1 MKINKFNDMKAYLV
15 KPNRLFTSRPPNTI
29 GGGAIEGED
38 LGSRTGFN
46 EPKKKPTDYKY
57 SGVQEH
63 LSGPNKGKFYFKK
76 RNPNWVKGSGEPT
89 MLTVT
94 KNTKTQ
100 AEKAYAERQKKMGD
114 IKTSNVIGLKNNHA
128 EKINNFVDNF
138 IDKNISKYGIR
149 DYDIFKSDLT
159 EAFKKSGI
167 KDIPGRKANYKD
179 FPNIGATDS
188 GKPFSKFDLKPIT
201 RGTQTE
207 LTENYFKKLF
217 YSGKLQT
224 DDVLRNSI
232 DRYLDYNN
240 IDKKYYKGT
249 KLDRE
254 ALRKQYADVLDPK
267 VNSDILFMMES
278 DNVGTPKFRSGILKN
293 VFGDKQQ
300 KYIDKKN
307 ISSVQYEKHMSTI
320 ENFLSEDELK
330 KVLNN
335 ETSIKKF
342 MRNQTDLL
350 NNIFDT
356 SELKKAGYGEL
367 IFNADHLEG
376 IAEIARMDNAE
387 DMMRGLK
394 NLMGTTAER
403 NMQLGLRG
411 FSTKRRNL
419 IDKIQKGYNIDAN
432 TEELNKITKEAY
444 PQLQGDLVKYDP
456 KTKSIIPTKNFTMEY
471 DPETAFRQYF
481 TELSTNPI
489 GAQELV
495 KQAQTS
501 KKLTQTLIKDSSVY
515 ENIVGNLQKILL
527 EKGDISQKEL
537 SSLLGNYKKEK
548 QQTLQLFG
556 KLFCGA
562 KFSNGGR
569 VNLAEG
575 SANICSTDEMLS
587 NMKKDKAISQGAD
600 KAEAAK
606 AKARLL
612 QAGKSFG
619 KILGTVVAPAD
630 IAIELAFAGPALLR
644 GDLQG
649 AINATTYGF
658 LGGGTSGMEQIKE
671 KFGTDSTEYALYGT
685 EEAIKDKMTS
695 INELDKIVERG
706 QQLGITES
714 KTGEQVSNLGGARQE
729 FAKNEFVKDFIL
741 ASDTDKKVT
750 QNFEKFYPLTTDK
763 QKNIK
768 ALQNI
773 ANFSDA
779 EQSLAPELDSDTVEG
794 TIKGAGG
801 YFKKEMAPRFDL
813 PQYQENINRL
823 KELRI
828 GDFSPKAGSEIPDYE
843 KKQVDQGIKNY
854 ISQYGAE
861 AAREQFESQGIDIQ
875 PYLKE
880 IRESYGNR
888 LGIDPVFM
896 KDGGRINFADGGRL
910 SFAEGPEDPSKR
922 KFLKKTAIGG
932 GILGGI
938 TTGLVNLMDLFK
950 GGAKEGIVAAKA
962 AESEAQ
968 KIFFDLV
975 SAVRNK
981 GVLKQLD
988 EASETSRGVTAY
1000 EYKGVKVA
1008 EDELGISVEF
1018 TTDQG
1023 APAVVEYKK
1032 PTYDV
1037 DPETGTSFKVAGE
1050 FEEGQQV
1057 GRYGYD
1063 GNVDLDFEA
1072 EIMDDIE
1079 DVKKV
1084 IDD

>member
-1 MKINKFNDMKAYLV
+1 MKIKEFNDMKAYLV

-38 LGSRTGFN
+38 LGSRTGFAGVKRFITGEN
-46 EPKKKPTDYKY
+46 KNKY
-57 SGVQEH
+57 YVRYRGEEF
-63 LSGPNKGKFYFKK
+63 GKRKS
-76 RNPNWVKGSGEPT
+76 GSGFNEGN
-89 MLTVT
+89 
-94 KNTKTQ
+94 KIFDTKTE
-100 AEKAYAERQKKMGD
+100 AEAFYNERKNKMGELKSSGQ
-114 IKTSNVIGLKNNHA
+114 KTKILNQT
-128 EKINNFVDNF
+128 EQINNFVDNF
-138 IDKNISKYGIR
+138 FDNNIDKFSVK
-149 DYDIFKSDLT
+149 DYDKFEKALIK
-159 EAFKKSGI
+159 EFKKANIDSLG
-167 KDIPGRKANYKD
+167 KKGRNI
-179 FPNIGATDS
+179 FRHGLPNIGARDS
-188 GKPFSKFDLKPIT
+188 KLSFDKYNVGNFFSQGKDAEKAYK
-201 RGTQTE
+201 
-207 LTENYFKKLF
+207 NYFKKLF
-217 YSGKLQT
+217 FSGKIET
-224 DDVLRNSI
+224 DLNLKQGINDFLNYEI
-232 DRYLDYNN
+232 LDKRKVTFNPPEN
-240 IDKKYYKGT
+240 IDEVLYLVADDQTGT
-249 KLDRE
+249 
-254 ALRKQYADVLDPK
+254 
-267 VNSDILFMMES
+267 
-278 DNVGTPKFRSGILKN
+278 GKFRSGIIRKY
-293 VFGDKQQ
+293 FPDTMD
-300 KYIDKKN
+300 KYIKKKSR
-307 ISSVQYEKHMSTI
+307 SSTLYNEKLALI
-320 ENFLSEDELK
+320 ESKFTPEELQK
-330 KVLNN
+330 ILGG
-335 ETSIKKF
+335 ETSIKRF
-342 MRNQTDLL
+342 MNKQSDLL
-350 NNIFDT
+350 RELFDVST
-356 SELKKAGYGEL
+356 LQSGLN
-367 IFNADHLEG
+367 FNLDHAEG
-376 IAEIARMDNAE
+376 IAEIAKMKNKE
-387 DMMRGLK
+387 DIARALNNLIGMTSARNYELGWRGY
-394 NLMGTTAER
+394 
-403 NMQLGLRG
+403 
-411 FSTKRRNL
+411 STKRKGLINQINQGTDVEKNL
-419 IDKIQKGYNIDAN
+419 K
-432 TEELNKITKEAY
+432 ELNKITEEAY
-444 PQLQGDLVKYDP
+444 PELKGQQAYSLKNNQLTPNKDFTFKY
-456 KTKSIIPTKNFTMEY
+456 K
-471 DPETAFRQYF
+471 PENAFRQYF

-495 KQAQTS
+495 KQAQTN
-501 KKLTQTLIKDSSVY
+501 KKLAQTLIKDSSVY

-575 SANICSTDEMLS
+575 SPNICSTDEMLS

-695 INELDKIVERG
+695 INELDKIIERG

-763 QKNIK
+763 LKNIK

-828 GDFSPKAGSEIPDYE
+828 GDFNPKAALEIPDYE

-861 AAREQFESQGIDIQ
+861 AAREQFEPQGFDIQ
-875 PYLKE
+875 PYLKAV
-880 IRESYGNR
+880 RESYGNR
-888 LGIDPVFM
+888 SLGIDPIFM

-938 TTGLVNLMDLFK
+938 TTGLINLMDLFK

-1057 GRYGYD
+1057 GKYDYD
-1063 GNVDLDFEA
+1063 GNVDLDFEG

-1079 DVKKV
+1079 NVKKV